1 MIFLVLSLLSLRTG
15 HICGRSTSTTLLLD
29 NDDDDNETFLDGMEF
44 LQILLQETDAATAL
58 TFLVLSLLPLRT
70 GHVGG
75 RSTTLLLDGDDDDSD
90 ENNET
95 LLDGIEFLL
104 ILLREID
111 GDGIFKGKFLS
122 EAQVVHAALSFFLFL
137 FFFSTN
143 TCYLATVLA
152 VLYVCLL
159 VYNTL

>member
-1 MIFLVLSLLSLRTG
+1 
-15 HICGRSTSTTLLLD
+15 
-29 NDDDDNETFLDGMEF
+29 MEF

-58 TFLVLSLLPLRT
+58 RT
-70 GHVGG
+70 GHVDG
-75 RSTTLLLDGDDDDSD
+75 RSTALLLDSD